1 MEESIAALGITM
13 ETRTCKLLHKPTHL
27 QPYQIDA
34 VNLMAE
40 LENSFAKG
48 GLLADACGAGK
59 HRPYFACMIYC
70 SPHWQSSDF
79 ESTGLHQQN
88 VFWSLGVSGSCR
100 TRILGWLNPRVHLT
114 DAVRFRCTWE
124 HMGAPVTTLGA
135 PRITVEQT
143 QKNNIFF
150 GNAVGVP
157 GNHSYYLSF
166 NDFQNSYIHFV
177 FWSLYLCVYVS
188 V

>member
-1 MEESIAALGITM
+1 MQSIWWQSWRIASQRVVCWLMPAALASTDH
-13 ETRTCKLLHKPTHL
+13 TLLVWYTVRHTDNHRTLRALAYISKM
-27 QPYQIDA
+27 Y
-34 VNLMAE
+34 
-40 LENSFAKG
+40 F
-48 GLLADACGAGK
+48 GL
-59 HRPYFACMIYC
+59 
-70 SPHWQSSDF
+70 W
-79 ESTGLHQQN
+79 E
-88 VFWSLGVSGSCR
+88 SLGVSGSCR